1 MKIRLLFLIIALSLC
16 APGNA
21 QAPEKLSSSDIYHE
35 IEKLNFLGTVLY
47 LAAHPDDE
55 NTRMISY
62 FSNEVHAR
70 TAYLSITRG
79 DGGQNLIGPE
89 IRELLGV
96 IRTNELLRARQT
108 DGGEQFFTRANDF
121 GYSKH
126 PDETLEIWKKEKV
139 LNDVVRVMREFQP
152 DIIINRFDAES
163 AGRTHGHHTSSAML
177 SLEAF
182 DLAPDKDYDTPGFSA
197 WEPKRIFFN
206 THWWFYGSREKFEE
220 VDKSKMLYVDIGT
233 YYNGQGLSNSEI
245 ASLSR
250 SMHKSQGFGSTGTRG
265 SEMEYLQLL
274 KGTMPKEK
282 SDIFEGI
289 NTTWSRVKGGQE
301 IQKILEQVQEDY
313 DFENPAKSV
322 PALMQAYQ
330 LIAQLENK
338 HWRAFKTQQIK
349 DIIAAC
355 LGLYLEGVS
364 AEPNSTLGEKLDIEV
379 EAINRSPVDVELK
392 SVWVLPMEQEQN
404 MGKDLHFNRG
414 FKEKM
419 TVQLP
424 DNLGPTSPYWLD
436 KPWGLGMYDVDDLEM
451 IGEPVTPR
459 SLRLQ
464 FNLEIEGQ
472 EVSFERDVVYKYNDP
487 VRGEVYQPFEIV
499 PEVSSSIRSK
509 VVLFDDNSPREI
521 PVVVNPHKDGLSGT
535 VRLQAPEGWGVDP
548 KSAEFDSKSKEEEVV
563 VRFMVT
569 PPQKQSE
576 GVLKPIV
583 ETSNG
588 AFDKSLVEI
597 DYEHIPKQMVFLPSG
612 SKVVRLDLNKKMGR
626 IGYINGAGDE
636 VAKYLKQIGYEV
648 REIDPKLISERSLS
662 QYDAVIMGIRAYNT
676 VDELVVKQAAL
687 LNYVK
692 KGGTMI
698 VQYNTNRTL
707 KVEENLAPYELKLS
721 RQRITDENAQV
732 TFLAPEHELM
742 NYPNKIEKS
751 DFDGWVQERGLYFPD
766 EWSDEFTP
774 LFSFEEN
781 GEGPME
787 GSLLVAK
794 YGEGHYIYTGLS
806 FFRELPAGVPGA
818 YKLFANMLSIGR
830 NELETEL
837 KK

>member
-1 MKIRLLFLIIALSLC
+1 MKLPLRFLIISLFFSTVSW
-16 APGNA
+16 A
-21 QAPEKLSSSDIYHE
+21 QAPAKLSSSDIYHE

-47 LAAHPDDE
+47 MAAHPDDE
-55 NTRMISY
+55 NTRMVSY
-62 FSNEVHAR
+62 FTNEVHAR

-126 PDETLEIWKKEKV
+126 PDETLKIWNKEEV

-177 SLEAF
+177 SLAAF
-182 DLAPDKDYDTPGFSA
+182 DLAPDENFKTPGFSP
-197 WEPKRIFFN
+197 WKPERIFFN
-206 THWWFYGSREKFEE
+206 THWWFYGSRAKFEE
-220 VDKSKMLYVDIGT
+220 VDKSDMLWVDTGT
-233 YYNGQGLSNSEI
+233 FFEGQGLSNSEI

-265 SEMEYLQLL
+265 TEKEYLQLL
-274 KGTMPKEK
+274 KGTMPTQK

-289 NTTWSRVKGGQE
+289 NTTWSRVKGGEQ
-301 IQKILEQVQEDY
+301 IQVILEQVQEDY
-313 DFENPAKSV
+313 DFNNPSKSV
-322 PALMQAYQ
+322 PALMEAYV
-330 LIAQLENK
+330 LIKNLENE
-338 HWRAFKTQQIK
+338 HWRNFKTKQIK

-355 LGLYLEGVS
+355 LGLYLEGVAGS
-364 AEPNSTLGEKLDIEV
+364 SYATWGEQVNINL
-379 EAINRSPVDVELK
+379 EAVNRSPAQVQLK
-392 SVWVLPMEQEQN
+392 SVSILPEGKVQN
-404 MGKDLHFNRG
+404 LGKDLTDNTRIN
-414 FKEKM
+414 EKL
-419 TVQLP
+419 TAELT
-424 DNLGPTSPYWLD
+424 DDLRLTFPYWLD
-436 KPWGLGMYDVDDLEM
+436 KPWSLGMYEVNERDL
-451 IGEPVTPR
+451 IGEPVTPHQ
-459 SLRLQ
+459 LRLR
-464 FNLEIEGQ
+464 FVLTVEGYEIA
-472 EVSFERDVVYKYNDP
+472 FDRDVVYKFNDP

-499 PEVSSSIRSK
+499 PEVSSSILSN
-509 VVLFDDNSPREI
+509 VVLFDDDSPREI
-521 PVVVNPHKDGLSGT
+521 PVIVKPHRDGVSGK
-535 VRLQAPEGWGVDP
+535 VRLEAPEGWIVEP
-548 KSAEFDSKSKEEEVV
+548 IKVAFDSQTKGEEIVA
-563 VRFMVT
+563 RFMVT
-569 PPQKQSE
+569 PPEGQSE
-576 GVLKPIV
+576 GILRSVV
-583 ETSNG
+583 ETANG
-588 AFDKSLVEI
+588 EFDKSLVEI

-612 SKVVRLDLNKKMGR
+612 SRVVRLDLNKKMGR

-648 REIDPKLISERSLS
+648 REIDPKMISERSLE
-662 QYDAVIMGIRAYNT
+662 QFDAVIVGIRAYNT
-676 VDELVVKQAAL
+676 VDELAVKQVAL
-687 LNYVK
+687 LNYVR

-698 VQYNTNRTL
+698 VQYNTTRGL
-707 KVEENLAPYELKLS
+707 KVENNIAPYDLKLS
-721 RQRITDENAQV
+721 RKRITDENAEV

-742 NYPNKIEKS
+742 NYPNKIEIS
-751 DFDGWVQERGLYFPD
+751 DFDGWVQERGLYFPE
-766 EWSDEFTP
+766 EWSEEFTP

-781 GEGPME
+781 NEGPMN

-830 NELETEL
+830 NELEAEL

>member
-1 MKIRLLFLIIALSLC
+1 MKRLLLLLIASLSLSVS
-16 APGNA
+16 GSA

-70 TAYLSITRG
+70 TAYLSLTRG

-96 IRTNELLRARQT
+96 IRTNELLRARET

-126 PDETLEIWKKEKV
+126 PDETLEIWNKEKV

-152 DIIINRFDAES
+152 DIIINRFDAGS

-182 DLAPDKDYDTPGFSA
+182 DLAPDTNYETPGFTP
-197 WEPKRIFFN
+197 WEPKRMFFN

-220 VDKSKMLYVDIGT
+220 VDKSDMLWVDIGT
-233 YYNGQGLSNSEI
+233 FYKEQGLSNSEI
-245 ASLSR
+245 AAVSR

-265 SEMEYLQLL
+265 MEKEYLQVL
-274 KGTMPKEK
+274 KGTVPTEK
-282 SDIFEGI
+282 TDIFEGI
-289 NTTWSRVKGGQE
+289 NTTWSRVKGGEEVQ
-301 IQKILEQVQEDY
+301 QILEQVQEDY

-322 PALMQAYQ
+322 PALIQAYE
-330 LIAQLENK
+330 LITQLEDR
-338 HWRAFKTQQIK
+338 HWREFKTQQIK
-349 DIIAAC
+349 DIISAC

-364 AEPNSTLGEKLDIEV
+364 AESYSTIGENLDIQM
-379 EAINRSPVDVELK
+379 EAINRSPVDVQLK
-392 SVWVLPMEQEQN
+392 SVWVLPMENKQSLDIN
-404 MGKDLHFNRG
+404 LPYNAG
-414 FKEKM
+414 FKEKIH
-419 TVQLP
+419 VEL
-424 DNLGPTSPYWLD
+424 DEDLHLTSPYWLD
-436 KPWGLGMYDVDDLEM
+436 KPWSLGMYTVDDREM

-459 SLRLQ
+459 ALRLQ
-464 FNLEIEGQ
+464 FNLEIGGHEM
-472 EVSFERDVVYKYNDP
+472 SFERDVVYKFNDP

-521 PVVVNPHKDGLSGT
+521 PVIVNPHKDDLSGT
-535 VRLQAPEGWGVDP
+535 VRLEAPAGWGVEP
-548 KSAEFDSKSKEEEVV
+548 ESVEFSSKSKDEEIA
-563 VRFMVT
+563 VRFVVT

-583 ETSNG
+583 ETSEG
-588 AFDKSLVEI
+588 EFDKSLVEI
-597 DYEHIPKQMVFLPSG
+597 DYEHIPKQMVYLPSG

-626 IGYINGAGDE
+626 IGYISGAGDE

-662 QYDAVIMGIRAYNT
+662 QYDAVILGIRAYNT
-676 VDELVVKQAAL
+676 VDELVVKQTAL
-687 LNYVK
+687 LNYVR

-698 VQYNTNRTL
+698 VQYNTNHRL

-721 RQRITDENAQV
+721 RKRITDENAKV
-732 TFLAPEHELM
+732 TFLAPDHELM
-742 NYPNKIEKS
+742 NYPNKIDKS
-751 DFDGWVQERGLYFPD
+751 DFDGWVQERGLYFPE
-766 EWSDEFTP
+766 EWADEFTP
-774 LFSFEEN
+774 LFSFDEN

-818 YKLFANMLSIGR
+818 YKLFTNMLSIGR
-830 NELETEL
+830 NEMETEL

>member
-1 MKIRLLFLIIALSLC
+1 MKIRLLVLIIALTLC

-126 PDETLEIWKKEKV
+126 PDETLEIWKKDKV

-220 VDKSKMLYVDIGT
+220 VDKSHMLSVDIGT
-233 YYNGQGLSNSEI
+233 YYKGRGLSNSEI

-265 SEMEYLQLL
+265 SEMEFLQLL

-322 PALMQAYQ
+322 PALMEAYE
-330 LIAQLENK
+330 LIVQLENK

-364 AEPNSTLGEKLDIEV
+364 AEPYSTEGERLEIEL

-392 SVWVLPMEQEQN
+392 SVRILPMENEQN
-404 MGKDLHFNRG
+404 MGKGLPFNTG

-436 KPWGLGMYDVDDLEM
+436 KPWSLGMYDVDDREL

-464 FNLEIEGQ
+464 FNMEIDGHD
-472 EVSFERDVVYKYNDP
+472 VSFERDVVYKYNDP

-535 VRLQAPEGWGVDP
+535 VRLQAPEGWGVEP
-548 KSAEFDSKSKEEEVV
+548 ASADFIAKSKEEEILVP
-563 VRFMVT
+563 FMVT

-583 ETSNG
+583 ETSEG

-662 QYDAVIMGIRAYNT
+662 QYDAVIVGIRAYNT

-687 LNYVK
+687 LNYVR

-698 VQYNTNRTL
+698 VQYNTNRRL

-721 RQRITDENAQV
+721 RQRITDENAEV
-732 TFLAPEHELM
+732 TFLAPDHELM

-751 DFDGWVQERGLYFPD
+751 DFDGWVQERGLYFPS

>member
-1 MKIRLLFLIIALSLC
+1 M
-16 APGNA
+16 
-21 QAPEKLSSSDIYHE
+21 E
-35 IEKLNFLGTVLY
+35 I
-47 LAAHPDDE
+47 D
-55 NTRMISY
+55 
-62 FSNEVHAR
+62 
-70 TAYLSITRG
+70 
-79 DGGQNLIGPE
+79 
-89 IRELLGV
+89 
-96 IRTNELLRARQT
+96 
-108 DGGEQFFTRANDF
+108 
-121 GYSKH
+121 
-126 PDETLEIWKKEKV
+126 
-139 LNDVVRVMREFQP
+139 
-152 DIIINRFDAES
+152 
-163 AGRTHGHHTSSAML
+163 
-177 SLEAF
+177 
-182 DLAPDKDYDTPGFSA
+182 
-197 WEPKRIFFN
+197 
-206 THWWFYGSREKFEE
+206 
-220 VDKSKMLYVDIGT
+220 
-233 YYNGQGLSNSEI
+233 
-245 ASLSR
+245 
-250 SMHKSQGFGSTGTRG
+250 
-265 SEMEYLQLL
+265 
-274 KGTMPKEK
+274 
-282 SDIFEGI
+282 
-289 NTTWSRVKGGQE
+289 
-301 IQKILEQVQEDY
+301 
-313 DFENPAKSV
+313 
-322 PALMQAYQ
+322 
-330 LIAQLENK
+330 
-338 HWRAFKTQQIK
+338 
-349 DIIAAC
+349 
-355 LGLYLEGVS
+355 
-364 AEPNSTLGEKLDIEV
+364 
-379 EAINRSPVDVELK
+379 
-392 SVWVLPMEQEQN
+392 
-404 MGKDLHFNRG
+404 
-414 FKEKM
+414 
-419 TVQLP
+419 
-424 DNLGPTSPYWLD
+424 
-436 KPWGLGMYDVDDLEM
+436 
-451 IGEPVTPR
+451 
-459 SLRLQ
+459 
-464 FNLEIEGQ
+464 GQ

-521 PVVVNPHKDGLSGT
+521 QVVVNPHKDGLSGT
-535 VRLQAPEGWGVDP
+535 VRLQAPEGWGVEP
-548 KSAEFDSKSKEEEVV
+548 ASADFSAKSKEEEVV

-576 GVLKPIV
+576 GILKPIV

-588 AFDKSLVEI
+588 EFDKSLVEI

-662 QYDAVIMGIRAYNT
+662 QYDAVILGIRAYNT

-687 LNYVK
+687 LNYVR

-721 RQRITDENAQV
+721 RQRITDENAEV
-732 TFLAPEHELM
+732 TFLAPNHELM

-751 DFDGWVQERGLYFPD
+751 DFDGWVQERGLYFPG

>member
-1 MKIRLLFLIIALSLC
+1 MKIRLLILFIALTLC

-139 LNDVVRVMREFQP
+139 LYDVVRVMREFQP

-182 DLAPDKDYDTPGFSA
+182 DLAPDKNYATPGFSA

-220 VDKSKMLYVDIGT
+220 VDKSKMLSVDIGT

-282 SDIFEGI
+282 SDIFQGI

-313 DFENPAKSV
+313 DFENPSKSV
-322 PALMQAYQ
+322 PALMQAYE
-330 LIAQLENK
+330 LIVQLENK
-338 HWRAFKTQQIK
+338 HWREFKTQQIK

-364 AEPNSTLGEKLDIEV
+364 GEPHSTVGEKLDIEV
-379 EAINRSPVDVELK
+379 EAINRSPVNVELK
-392 SVWVLPMEQEQN
+392 SVWVLPMQKEQD
-404 MGKDLHFNRG
+404 MGKDLPFNTG
-414 FKEKM
+414 FKEKL

-424 DNLGPTSPYWLD
+424 DNLALTTAYWLD
-436 KPWGLGMYDVDDLEM
+436 KPWSLGMYDVDDLEM

-464 FNLEIEGQ
+464 FNMEIDGQ
-472 EVSFERDVVYKYNDP
+472 DVSFERDVVYKYNDP

-535 VRLQAPEGWGVDP
+535 VRLEAPEGWAVEP
-548 KSAEFDSKSKEEEVV
+548 ESADFRAKNKEEEVV

-569 PPQKQSE
+569 PPQNQSE
-576 GVLKPIV
+576 GILKPIV
-583 ETSNG
+583 ETSKG
-588 AFDKSLVEI
+588 AYDKSLVEI

-612 SKVVRLDLNKKMGR
+612 SKVVRLDLSKKMGR

-648 REIDPKLISERSLS
+648 REVDPKLISERSLS
-662 QYDAVIMGIRAYNT
+662 QYDAVIVGIRAYNT

-687 LNYVK
+687 LNYVR

-698 VQYNTNRTL
+698 VQYNTNRRL

-721 RQRITDENAQV
+721 RQRITDENAEV

-751 DFDGWVQERGLYFPD
+751 DFDGWVQERGLYFPG

-781 GEGPME
+781 GEGPMK

>member
-1 MKIRLLFLIIALSLC
+1 MKIRLLVLIIALTLC

-126 PDETLEIWKKEKV
+126 PDETLEIWKKDKV

-220 VDKSKMLYVDIGT
+220 VDKSHMLSVDIGT
-233 YYNGQGLSNSEI
+233 YYKGRGLSNSEI

-265 SEMEYLQLL
+265 SEMEFLQLL

-322 PALMQAYQ
+322 PALMEAYE
-330 LIAQLENK
+330 LIVQLENK

-364 AEPNSTLGEKLDIEV
+364 AEPYSTEGERLDIEV

-392 SVWVLPMEQEQN
+392 SVRILPMENEQN
-404 MGKDLHFNRG
+404 MGKGLPFNTG

-436 KPWGLGMYDVDDLEM
+436 KPWSLGMYDVDDREL

-464 FNLEIEGQ
+464 FNMEIDGHD
-472 EVSFERDVVYKYNDP
+472 VSFERDVVYKYNDP

-535 VRLQAPEGWGVDP
+535 VRLQAPEGWGVEP
-548 KSAEFDSKSKEEEVV
+548 ASADFIAKSKEEEILVP
-563 VRFMVT
+563 FMVT

-583 ETSNG
+583 ETSEG

-662 QYDAVIMGIRAYNT
+662 QYDAVIVGIRAYNT

-687 LNYVK
+687 LNYVR

-698 VQYNTNRTL
+698 VQYNTNRRL

-721 RQRITDENAQV
+721 RQRITDENAEV
-732 TFLAPEHELM
+732 TFLAPDHELM

-751 DFDGWVQERGLYFPD
+751 DFDGWVQERGLYFPS

>member
-1 MKIRLLFLIIALSLC
+1 MLAP
-16 APGNA
+16 APGSA

-35 IEKLNFLGTVLY
+35 IENLNFLGTVLY

-126 PDETLEIWKKEKV
+126 PDETLTIWNKEKV
-139 LNDVVRVMREFQP
+139 LNDVVRVVREFQP

-163 AGRTHGHHTSSAML
+163 AGRTHGHHTASAML

-182 DLAPDKDYDTPGFSA
+182 DLAPDKKYETPGYPS

-220 VDKSKMLYVDIGT
+220 VDKSDMLWVDIGT
-233 YYNGQGLSNSEI
+233 YYRRKGLSNSEI
-245 ASLSR
+245 ASMSR

-265 SEMEYLQLL
+265 TEKEYLQLL
-274 KGTMPKEK
+274 KGTMPLEK

-289 NTTWSRVKGGQE
+289 NTSWSRVKGGRE
-301 IQKILEQVQEDY
+301 IQEILEQVQEDY
-313 DFENPAKSV
+313 DFENPSSSV
-322 PALMQAYQ
+322 PALMQAYS
-330 LIAQLENK
+330 LIAGLEDQ
-338 HWRAFKTQQIK
+338 HWREFKTKQIK
-349 DIIAAC
+349 EIIAAC

-364 AEPNSTLGEKLDIEV
+364 SEPYSTVGENLDIRV
-379 EAINRSPVDVELK
+379 EAINRSPIDVQLK
-392 SVWVLPMEQEQN
+392 SVSTLAQDKELRLDKALAYNTGLNEDMSVVLPE
-404 MGKDLHFNRG
+404 DLRS
-414 FKEKM
+414 
-419 TVQLP
+419 
-424 DNLGPTSPYWLD
+424 TSPYWLD
-436 KPWGLGMYDVDDLEM
+436 KPWGLGMYDVDDPQL

-459 SLRLQ
+459 SLKLQ
-464 FNLEIEGQ
+464 FNLEIEGHDIA
-472 EVSFERDVVYKYNDP
+472 FERDVVYKFNDP

-521 PVVVNPHKDGLSGT
+521 PVVVNPHKDSLSGT
-535 VRLQAPEGWGVDP
+535 LRLEAPEGWGVDP
-548 KSAEFDSKSKEEEVV
+548 KTADFNSKSKGEEIIL
-563 VRFMVT
+563 RFMVT
-569 PPQKQSE
+569 PPEKQSE
-576 GVLKPIV
+576 GTLKPIV
-583 ETSNG
+583 RTSG
-588 AFDKSLVEI
+588 GEFDKSLVEI
-597 DYEHIPKQMVFLPSG
+597 DYEHIPKQLVFLPSG

-648 REIDPKLISERSLS
+648 RDIDPKLISERSLS
-662 QYDAVIMGIRAYNT
+662 QYDAIIVGIRAYNT
-676 VDELVVKQAAL
+676 VDELAVKQAAL
-687 LNYVK
+687 LNYVR

-698 VQYNTNRTL
+698 VQYNTNRGL
-707 KVEENLAPYELKLS
+707 KVEENLAPYELELS
-721 RQRITDENAQV
+721 RQRITDENAEV

-751 DFDGWVQERGLYFPD
+751 DFDGWVQERGLYFPGQ
-766 EWSDEFTP
+766 WSDEFTP
-774 LFSFEEN
+774 LLSFEEN
-781 GEGPME
+781 GEGAMK

-830 NELETEL
+830 NELETKL

>member
-1 MKIRLLFLIIALSLC
+1 MKIRLLVLIIALTLC

-126 PDETLEIWKKEKV
+126 PDETLEIWKKDKV

-220 VDKSKMLYVDIGT
+220 VDKSHMLSVDIGT
-233 YYNGQGLSNSEI
+233 YYKGRGLSNSEI

-265 SEMEYLQLL
+265 SEMEFLQLL

-322 PALMQAYQ
+322 PALMEAYE
-330 LIAQLENK
+330 LIVQLENK

-364 AEPNSTLGEKLDIEV
+364 AEPYSTEGERLDIEV
-379 EAINRSPVDVELK
+379 EAINRSSVDVELK
-392 SVWVLPMEQEQN
+392 SVRILPMENEQN
-404 MGKDLHFNRG
+404 MGKGLPFNTG

-436 KPWGLGMYDVDDLEM
+436 KPWSLGMYDVDDREL

-464 FNLEIEGQ
+464 FNMEIDGHD
-472 EVSFERDVVYKYNDP
+472 VSFERDVVYKYNDP

-535 VRLQAPEGWGVDP
+535 VRLQAPEGWGVEP
-548 KSAEFDSKSKEEEVV
+548 ASADFIAKSKEEEILVP
-563 VRFMVT
+563 FMVT

-662 QYDAVIMGIRAYNT
+662 QYDAVIVGIRAYNT

-687 LNYVK
+687 LNYVR

-698 VQYNTNRTL
+698 VQYNTNRRL

-721 RQRITDENAQV
+721 RQRITDENAEV
-732 TFLAPEHELM
+732 TFLAPDHELM

-751 DFDGWVQERGLYFPD
+751 DFDGWVQERGLYFPS

>member
-1 MKIRLLFLIIALSLC
+1 MKIRLLFLIIALTLY

-322 PALMQAYQ
+322 PALMQAYE

-364 AEPNSTLGEKLDIEV
+364 AEPYSTLGDKLDIEV
-379 EAINRSPVDVELK
+379 EAINRSPVDIELK
-392 SVWVLPMEQEQN
+392 SVWVLPMQKEQK
-404 MGKDLHFNRG
+404 MGKDLPFNTG

-424 DNLGPTSPYWLD
+424 DNLGLTSPYWLD
-436 KPWGLGMYDVDDLEM
+436 KPWSLGMYDVDDRAM

-464 FNLEIEGQ
+464 FNMEIDGH

-535 VRLQAPEGWGVDP
+535 VRLQAPEGWGVEP

-662 QYDAVIMGIRAYNT
+662 QYDAVILGIRAYNT

-687 LNYVK
+687 LNYVR

-721 RQRITDENAQV
+721 RQRITDENAEV
-732 TFLAPEHELM
+732 TFLAPNHELM

-751 DFDGWVQERGLYFPD
+751 DFDGWVQERGLYFPG

>member
-1 MKIRLLFLIIALSLC
+1 MKRLLLSLIISLFLS
-16 APGNA
+16 AVGRGQTPA
-21 QAPEKLSSSDIYHE
+21 KLSSSDIYHE

-126 PDETLEIWKKEKV
+126 PDETLELWNKEEV

-152 DIIINRFDAES
+152 DIIINRFNAES

-182 DLAPDKDYDTPGFSA
+182 DLAPDEGYDTPGFA
-197 WEPKRIFFN
+197 PWEPKRIFFN

-220 VDKSKMLYVDIGT
+220 VDKSDLLWVDIGT
-233 YYNGQGLSNSEI
+233 YYPGQGLSNSEI
-245 ASLSR
+245 AALSR

-265 SEMEYLQLL
+265 TEKEYLQLL
-274 KGTMPKEK
+274 KGNMPNQK

-289 NTTWSRVKGGQE
+289 NTTWSRVKGGKE
-301 IQKILEQVQEDY
+301 IQVILEQVQEDY
-313 DFENPAKSV
+313 DFENPSKSV
-322 PALMQAYQ
+322 PALMKAYE
-330 LIAQLENK
+330 LIIQLEDQ
-338 HWRAFKTQQIK
+338 HWREFKTRQIK
-349 DIIAAC
+349 EIIAAC

-364 AEPNSTLGEKLDIEV
+364 AQPYSTGGESLEV
-379 EAINRSPVDVELK
+379 SLEAINRSPIDVNLK
-392 SVWVLPMEQEQN
+392 SVSILPAEKEQSFEKELSYN
-404 MGKDLHFNRG
+404 TSYNEKITVKLDEDLS
-414 FKEKM
+414 
-419 TVQLP
+419 L
-424 DNLGPTSPYWLD
+424 TSPYWLD
-436 KPWGLGMYDVDDLEM
+436 RPWSLGMYNVTDREM

-459 SLRLQ
+459 QLRLR

-472 EVSFERDVVYKYNDP
+472 SIGFEKDVVYKYNDP

-521 PVVVNPHKDGLSGT
+521 PVIVNPHKDGISGT
-535 VRLQAPEGWGVDP
+535 VRLEAPEGWAVEP
-548 KSAEFDSKSKEEEVV
+548 RSHSFDSKSKGEEIV
-563 VRFMVT
+563 VRFMVS

-576 GVLKPIV
+576 GMLRPIV
-583 ETSNG
+583 QTSDG
-588 AFDKSLVEI
+588 EFDKSLVEI

-648 REIDPKLISERSLS
+648 REIDPNLISERSLS
-662 QYDAVIMGIRAYNT
+662 QYDAVIVGIRAYNT
-676 VDELVVKQAAL
+676 VDELAVKQTAL
-687 LNYVK
+687 LNYVR

-698 VQYNTNRTL
+698 VQYNTSHRL

-721 RQRITDENAQV
+721 RKRITDENAEV
-732 TFLAPEHELM
+732 TFLAPNHELM
-742 NYPNKIEKS
+742 NYPNKIKKS
-751 DFDGWVQERGLYFPD
+751 DFDGWVQERGLYFPE

-774 LFSFEEN
+774 LFSFQEN

-787 GSLLVAK
+787 GSLLVAQ

-830 NELETEL
+830 NELEKEL

>member
-1 MKIRLLFLIIALSLC
+1 MKRLLLSLLITLFLS
-16 APGNA
+16 AVGRGQTPA
-21 QAPEKLSSSDIYHE
+21 KLSSSDIYHE

-126 PDETLEIWKKEKV
+126 PDETLELWNKEEV

-152 DIIINRFDAES
+152 DIIINRFNAES

-182 DLAPDKDYDTPGFSA
+182 DLAPDEGYDTPGFA
-197 WEPKRIFFN
+197 PWEPKRIFFN

-220 VDKSKMLYVDIGT
+220 VDKSDLLWVDIGT
-233 YYNGQGLSNSEI
+233 YYPGQGLSNSEI
-245 ASLSR
+245 AALSR

-265 SEMEYLQLL
+265 TEKEYLQLL
-274 KGTMPKEK
+274 KGNMPSQK

-289 NTTWSRVKGGQE
+289 NTTWSRVKGGKE
-301 IQKILEQVQEDY
+301 IQVILEQVQEGY
-313 DFENPAKSV
+313 DFENPSKSV
-322 PALMQAYQ
+322 PALMKAYK
-330 LIAQLENK
+330 LITQLEDQ
-338 HWRAFKTQQIK
+338 HWREFKTRQIK
-349 DIIAAC
+349 EIIAAC

-364 AEPNSTLGEKLDIEV
+364 PEPYSTGGESLELSL
-379 EAINRSPVDVELK
+379 EAINRSPIDVNLESVSILPAEKEQSFEKELSYNTSYNEK
-392 SVWVLPMEQEQN
+392 ISVKLDE
-404 MGKDLHFNRG
+404 DLS
-414 FKEKM
+414 
-419 TVQLP
+419 L
-424 DNLGPTSPYWLD
+424 TSPYWLD
-436 KPWGLGMYDVDDLEM
+436 RPWSLGMYNVTDREM

-459 SLRLQ
+459 QLRLR

-472 EVSFERDVVYKYNDP
+472 SIGFEKDVVYKYNDP

-521 PVVVNPHKDGLSGT
+521 PVIVNPHKDGISGT
-535 VRLQAPEGWGVDP
+535 VRLEAPEGWAVEP
-548 KSAEFDSKSKEEEVV
+548 QSHSFDSKSKGEEIV
-563 VRFMVT
+563 VRFMVS

-576 GVLKPIV
+576 GMLRPIV
-583 ETSNG
+583 QTSDG
-588 AFDKSLVEI
+588 EFDKSLVEI

-648 REIDPKLISERSLS
+648 REIDPNLISERSLS
-662 QYDAVIMGIRAYNT
+662 QYDAVIVGIRAYNT
-676 VDELVVKQAAL
+676 VDELAVKQTAL
-687 LNYVK
+687 LNYVR

-698 VQYNTNRTL
+698 VQYNTSHRL

-721 RQRITDENAQV
+721 RKRITDENAEV
-732 TFLAPEHELM
+732 TFLAPNHELM
-742 NYPNKIEKS
+742 NYPNKIKKS
-751 DFDGWVQERGLYFPD
+751 DFDGWVQERGLYFPE

-774 LFSFEEN
+774 LFSFQEN

-787 GSLLVAK
+787 GSLLVAQ

-830 NELETEL
+830 NELEKEL

>member
-1 MKIRLLFLIIALSLC
+1 MKIRLLFLFVALTLC

-220 VDKSKMLYVDIGT
+220 VDKSKMLSVDIGT

-313 DFENPAKSV
+313 DFENPSKSV
-322 PALMQAYQ
+322 PALMQAYE
-330 LIAQLENK
+330 LIVQLENK
-338 HWRAFKTQQIK
+338 HWREFKTQQIK

-364 AEPNSTLGEKLDIEV
+364 GEPHSTVGEKLDIEV
-379 EAINRSPVDVELK
+379 EAINRSPVNVELK
-392 SVWVLPMEQEQN
+392 SVWVLPMQKEQK
-404 MGKDLHFNRG
+404 MGKDLPFNTG

-424 DNLGPTSPYWLD
+424 DNLGLTSAYWLD
-436 KPWGLGMYDVDDLEM
+436 KPWSLGMYDVDDLEM

-464 FNLEIEGQ
+464 FNMEIDGQ
-472 EVSFERDVVYKYNDP
+472 DVSFERDVVYKYNDP

-535 VRLQAPEGWGVDP
+535 VRLEAPEGWGVEP
-548 KSAEFDSKSKEEEVV
+548 ESADFSTKNKEEEVV

-576 GVLKPIV
+576 GILKPIV

-588 AFDKSLVEI
+588 AYDKSLVEI

-662 QYDAVIMGIRAYNT
+662 QYDAVIVGIRAYNT

-687 LNYVK
+687 LNYVR

-698 VQYNTNRTL
+698 VQYNTNRRL
-707 KVEENLAPYELKLS
+707 KVEENLAPFELKLS
-721 RQRITDENAQV
+721 RQRITDENAEV
-732 TFLAPEHELM
+732 TFLAPDHELM

-751 DFDGWVQERGLYFPD
+751 DFDGWVQERGLYFPG

-781 GEGPME
+781 GEDPMK